1 MRQHQV
7 NVAPSLQDSRDQAG
21 VRISVQEINMSCTLA
36 CVAGGFL
43 LDTNVSIYTLEAL
56 FPRNGSKNCTVNNP
70 ISFISEQ
77 HNKSIYNY
85 AARNRVFR
93 EEFRKLLCWWQVRR
107 TSTEADSDANA
118 RRGHGEEITHTVV

>member
-1 MRQHQV
+1 MFSPHRSKFWLSCV
-7 NVAPSLQDSRDQAG
+7 WLSLA
-21 VRISVQEINMSCTLA
+21 LY
-36 CVAGGFL
+36 L
-43 LDTNVSIYTLEAL
+43 LIGRVSNWSTFEFSLGYAIQ
-56 FPRNGSKNCTVNNP
+56 FNNP

-118 RRGHGEEITHTVV
+118 RRGRGEEITHTVV